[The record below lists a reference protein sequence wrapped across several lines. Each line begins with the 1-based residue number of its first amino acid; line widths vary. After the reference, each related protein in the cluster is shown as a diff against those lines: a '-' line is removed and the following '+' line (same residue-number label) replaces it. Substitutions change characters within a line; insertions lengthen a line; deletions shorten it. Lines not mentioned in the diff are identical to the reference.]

1 MRNDSTTTHTGSNIL
16 TVSELAS
23 YFRVHQATIYR
34 LLKSRELPAFRVGSD
49 WRFDRETIDE
59 WIRQRHGQL

>member
-1 MRNDSTTTHTGSNIL
+1 MRNDSAANHSGANIL

-59 WIRQRHGQL
+59 WIRSKHGQI